1 MDRFVECMAL
11 FVKGYISEEDF
22 VNFAYENDDAF
33 EKLLDTDAYQAIL
46 DYSPLDKESKN
57 TMYSEIGKCL
67 AEADIDVLNSIH
79 DAYVERI
86 VDSDR
91 TDFWAEYI
99 RKKNAKE
106 KEILIDCALALDGEQ
121 LRKLVKTRLGLDD
134 TCCGDSWDAIDDL
147 IFEAKYPEKL
157 VLKNWSNACKNMSED
172 TKRLSEILTKHGFY
186 DMEFEE

>member
-1 MDRFVECMAL
+1 MAL

-22 VNFAYENDDAF
+22 VNFAYENDDLF
-33 EKLLDTDAYQAIL
+33 ENLLDTDTYQAIL
-46 DYSPLDKESKN
+46 DYSSLDKESKN
-57 TMYSEIGKCL
+57 TMYSEIEKYL
-67 AEADIDVLNSIH
+67 AEADIDVFNSIQ

-86 VDSDR
+86 IDSDR
-91 TDFWAEYI
+91 TDFWAEYL

-106 KEILIDCALALDGEQ
+106 KEIVIDCALASDGWQ
-121 LRKLVKTRLGLDD
+121 LRKLVKNKLGLDD

-157 VLKNWSNACKNMSED
+157 VLKNWNNACKNMSED
-172 TKRLSEILTKHGFY
+172 AKRLSEILTKHGFH